1 MYSMYYTRPDIDFS
15 IWKLSRY
22 TSKPNTDHWKAIA
35 KVFGYLKRTIDLDL
49 FYFDSLVVLEGYY
62 DTSERTSLS
71 DNKST
76 LEWIFSLEE
85 GAISWVFKK

>member
-49 FYFDSLVVLEGYY
+49 FYFDSLVVWKDIMIQVRELV
-62 DTSERTSLS
+62 
-71 DNKST
+71 
-76 LEWIFSLEE
+76 WVI
-85 GAISWVFKK
+85 ISPH